1 MKLMNLV
8 NQSYWEKT
16 VRIIHKITKN
26 IVPTMQEIASVK
38 NVEKKFENMPTKND
52 VMARVGT
59 EKQIKHTK
67 YFFIESEGQTFFCII
82 FMFSIAEK
90 VKQIPIE

>member
-1 MKLMNLV
+1 MLK
-8 NQSYWEKT
+8 
-16 VRIIHKITKN
+16 IIHKITKK
-26 IVPTMQEIASVK
+26 IVPTVQEIASVK

-59 EKQIKHTK
+59 EKQTKHTK
-67 YFFIESEGQTFFCII
+67 YFFIESEGQTLFFII